1 MKSSKFNKNFCK
13 KNIRS
18 DGGQIDGGM
27 NLNEFNAEL
36 EKFIEET
43 VKKAVDEQTAKTI
56 EETVRKAVAKYTL
69 ETNNQ
74 LVLLQTALN
83 ALMQILVVH
92 RFPSTEEIKA
102 IMTKVLEEK
111 AKELNEKNRGE
122 KVEKPES

>member
-1 MKSSKFNKNFCK
+1 M
-13 KNIRS
+13 
-18 DGGQIDGGM
+18 
-27 NLNEFNAEL
+27 NEFNAEL

-43 VKKAVDEQTAKTI
+43 VKKAVT
-56 EETVRKAVAKYTL
+56 KYTL

-122 KVEKPES
+122 KFEEPKS

>member
-1 MKSSKFNKNFCK
+1 M
-13 KNIRS
+13 
-18 DGGQIDGGM
+18 
-27 NLNEFNAEL
+27 NEFNAEL

-43 VKKAVDEQTAKTI
+43 VKKAVDEQTAKVV

>member
-1 MKSSKFNKNFCK
+1 M
-13 KNIRS
+13 
-18 DGGQIDGGM
+18 
-27 NLNEFNAEL
+27 NEFNAEL

-43 VKKAVDEQTAKTI
+43 VKKAVDEQTAKVV
-56 EETVRKAVAKYTL
+56 EEIVRKAVAKYVL

-111 AKELNEKNRGE
+111 AKELNARNLEEKSE
-122 KVEKPES
+122 EPKS